1 MYRFEQLE
9 VWDLALRYCDATY
22 SIAGRLPRI
31 ERFNLAEQLRRTSTS
46 IPLNLAEGST
56 SQTRPEQARFVGMAI
71 RSFLESVACCRLIER
86 RGYLPPGELR
96 PLTDVQGLKLFAK
109 LQALRKSLVT

>member
-9 VWDLALRYCDATY
+9 VWDLAVEYCDAMY
-22 SIAGRLPRI
+22 DAAASLPAV

-56 SQTRPEQARFVGMAI
+56 SQTRREQARFVGMAI

-86 RGYLPPGELR
+86 RGYQPASELR
-96 PLTDVQGLKLFAK
+96 PLTHVQGLGLFAK
-109 LQALRKSLVT
+109 LQALRKSLLA